1 MRMTIRSATILLS
14 LLAIP
19 APLSA
24 QPALSEA
31 KPAEAKMS
39 AAVLKEGVG
48 LFQKALADDDIRGAV
63 LLVARDGKIVLHE
76 AIGWSDFDKKLLMR
90 KDTLFHVAS
99 NTKPVIT
106 AAVLLLVEEGKL
118 GLDDE
123 VRKYLPS
130 FDNEKSKAIT
140 VRHLMTHTSG
150 FRIPG
155 IFSKPL
161 LQKSA
166 EYPDAPSLRA
176 EVDRFGA
183 TGPAEKPGQTYLYN
197 NAGFNTLGVLIE
209 VASKQPL
216 ESFLTQRL
224 YKPLG
229 MTDAYHRD
237 AKEVVERRAAITSKK
252 DGTWQT
258 TYKPGDAPR
267 YPFVRGSG
275 GLITTGSDYARFLQL
290 FLNGGSWNGQRLLK
304 EETVRQAIAPQTRSI
319 YSAEEQEKR
328 TAYYGF
334 GWQVS
339 TATGIHGH
347 GGSDGTYAWVD
358 PKNQIIGLI
367 FTQSPGG
374 NIPREQFLKLVRQ
387 AVEK

>member
-1 MRMTIRSATILLS
+1 MNIRAALILLS
-14 LLAIP
+14 LLTIP
-19 APLSA
+19 ALLDA

-31 KPAEAKMS
+31 KPADVRMS
-39 AAVLKEGVG
+39 AAVLKEGIG
-48 LFQKALADDDIRGAV
+48 LFEKAVAADDIRGAV
-63 LLVARDGKIVLHE
+63 LLVARDGKVVLHE
-76 AIGWSDFDKKLLMR
+76 AVGWRDFDKKLPMR

-99 NTKPVIT
+99 NTKPVVA
-106 AAVLLLVEEGKL
+106 AAVLQLVEDGKL

-123 VRKYLPS
+123 VRQYLPA

-140 VRHLMTHTSG
+140 VRQLLTHTSG
-150 FRIPG
+150 LRIPG
-155 IFSKPL
+155 VFAKPL
-161 LQKSA
+161 LEKSA
-166 EYPDAPSLRA
+166 EHPDAPSLRA

-183 TGPAEKPGQTYLYN
+183 TGPAEKPGQSYSYN
-197 NAGFNTLGVLIE
+197 NAGYNTLGVLIE
-209 VASKQPL
+209 VVSKQPL
-216 ESFLTQRL
+216 ETFLTQRL

-229 MTDAYHRD
+229 MNDAFHRD
-237 AKEVVERRAAITSKK
+237 SKEMVERRAAIASKK
-252 DGTWQT
+252 DGSWKA
-258 TYKPGDAPR
+258 TYNPGDAPR
-267 YPFVRGSG
+267 YPFVRSSG
-275 GLITTGSDYARFLQL
+275 GLIATGSDYARFLQL
-290 FLNGGSWNGQRLLK
+290 FLNGGSWDGQRLLK
-304 EETVRQAIAPQTRSI
+304 AETVRQATAPQTRSI

-358 PKNQIIGLI
+358 PKNQIVGLI

-374 NIPREQFLKLVRQ
+374 IIPREEFLKLVRQ